1 MTEIKYWKDVDVLN
15 VTLKEGDYEY
25 SEEVAEGVVL
35 DIDKNGEILGIEIL
49 DATKKMDEPLIQKL
63 AKKYAVVEA

>member
-1 MTEIKYWKDVDVLN
+1 MTEIKYWKDIDVLN

-63 AKKYAVVEA
+63 AKKYAVAEA